1 MKYFI
6 IFLMFSCLVSYS
18 QEENLEIEID
28 SINTIDRAEIFTK
41 TNRNASIIIFNKE
54 KHNTVLSRDLF
65 ERPLFGKKVY
75 ENNIE
80 KTTYKILDRY
90 EVPYY
95 RLSYIFLDGASLSKN
110 DIDSKRKSIINQ
122 YNAGIPFADLASQ
135 YSMDQNAKRGGDL
148 GWVTHGDLAK
158 EFEEKVLGNQQVNE
172 IYTVDIPE
180 RNWYYVIL
188 PTHQPKLIEEIK
200 VLKFTQAVR

>member
-1 MKYFI
+1 MKQLFI
-6 IFLMFSCLVSYS
+6 VLMLINFVSYS
-18 QEENLEIEID
+18 QEGIDIEID
-28 SINTIDRAEIFTK
+28 SINSFDKAETFTK
-41 TNRNASIIIFNKE
+41 FNQNASIIIFNRE
-54 KHNTVLSRDLF
+54 KHNTVLSRELF
-65 ERPLFGKKVY
+65 DRPLFGKKVY

-80 KTTYKILDRY
+80 KTTYKIIDRY
-90 EVPYY
+90 KVPYY
-95 RLSYIFLDGASLSKN
+95 RLSYIFFDGASLSKN
-110 DIDSKRKSIINQ
+110 DIDIKRKNVIAQ
-122 YNAGIPFADLASQ
+122 FKAGIPFADLASQ

-158 EFEEKVLGNQQVNE
+158 EFEEKVLGENQLTD

>member
-1 MKYFI
+1 
-6 IFLMFSCLVSYS
+6 MFSCLLSYS
-18 QEENLEIEID
+18 QEENLEIKID
-28 SINTIDRAEIFTK
+28 SINTIDRAEILIK
-41 TNRNASIIIFNKE
+41 TNKNASIIIFNKE
-54 KHNTVLSRDLF
+54 KHNTALSRDLF
-65 ERPLFGKKVY
+65 EKPLFGKKVY

-95 RLSYIFLDGASLSKN
+95 RLSYIFFDGASLSKN
-110 DIDSKRKSIINQ
+110 DIDIKRKNIIAQ
-122 YNAGIPFADLASQ
+122 FKAGIPFADLASQ

-158 EFEEKVLGNQQVNE
+158 EFEEKVLGENQLTD
-172 IYTVDIPE
+172 IYTIDIPE